1 MTLTM
6 LKKYFLRLII
16 FNLFSIIYLIDTN
29 SFDQGFFSFQSIFY
43 SLNLYIYYFF
53 IIFETISSLLS
64 SYGLDISFIDLVF
77 KNFSQL
83 NYKYILFIIYQNLN
97 FVYFILFTIGLTFF
111 LEKNNY
117 TFSLK
122 KSFFKQKGLIIILI
136 IIFPLSFFNLNLTH
150 VEIKNK
156 YKSLT
161 NSWSSSD
168 LISRDIF
175 YYNEFSKNNFFR
187 NDNWYN
193 IIKYSYFY
201 KDSYPTG
208 NKLITS
214 SYNKKKYIKF
224 EMFEKIIQK
233 ENYNNIY
240 VIINESY
247 PNFRNQK
254 LKNNL
259 LNTITSGNNDL
270 IIRNYKKDWNT
281 KLSTLGSELDF
292 FCNKK
297 LNLNEFKNKNLKIF
311 LDDNNCWINSQKNKN
326 LVYIHSHNEKFYN
339 RKRYKSFFDQTFFK
353 NDLEK
358 LNLKVCDQYFSG
370 ICDYEILDNIEK
382 ILSQEDNNFVL
393 FLTLNNH
400 IPTSKFY
407 EKPFINCKQNF
418 PLNLSE
424 QFCHIYN
431 NQFYFNKSISRLI
444 KRMKKDDLVILFS
457 DTPPSFKNKYRIHF
471 EDLIDV
477 YFFSNKQI

>member
-1 MTLTM
+1 M
-6 LKKYFLRLII
+6 
-16 FNLFSIIYLIDTN
+16 
-29 SFDQGFFSFQSIFY
+29 
-43 SLNLYIYYFF
+43 
-53 IIFETISSLLS
+53 
-64 SYGLDISFIDLVF
+64 
-77 KNFSQL
+77 
-83 NYKYILFIIYQNLN
+83 
-97 FVYFILFTIGLTFF
+97 
-111 LEKNNY
+111 
-117 TFSLK
+117 
-122 KSFFKQKGLIIILI
+122 
-136 IIFPLSFFNLNLTH
+136 
-150 VEIKNK
+150 
-156 YKSLT
+156 
-161 NSWSSSD
+161 
-168 LISRDIF
+168 
-175 YYNEFSKNNFFR
+175 
-187 NDNWYN
+187 
-193 IIKYSYFY
+193 
-201 KDSYPTG
+201 
-208 NKLITS
+208 
-214 SYNKKKYIKF
+214 
-224 EMFEKIIQK
+224 
-233 ENYNNIY
+233 
-240 VIINESY
+240 
-247 PNFRNQK
+247 
-254 LKNNL
+254 
-259 LNTITSGNNDL
+259 
-270 IIRNYKKDWNT
+270 
-281 KLSTLGSELDF
+281 
-292 FCNKK
+292 
-297 LNLNEFKNKNLKIF
+297 NEFKNKNLKIF